1 VSGWELDCQLL
12 LYDLVLKLAAGNEF
26 EAAIAQ
32 SISESIIKGKT
43 RIEEPQANEATI
55 QHGESCEL

>member
-1 VSGWELDCQLL
+1 MSGWELDCQLL